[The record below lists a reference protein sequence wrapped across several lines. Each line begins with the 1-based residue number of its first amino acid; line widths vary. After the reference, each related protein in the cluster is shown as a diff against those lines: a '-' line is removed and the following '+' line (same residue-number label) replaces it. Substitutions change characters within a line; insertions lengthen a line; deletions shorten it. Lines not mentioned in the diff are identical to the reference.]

1 VAETNN
7 YAVGA
12 PKDYLT
18 HAEFPVDERVWLRP
32 DDVAAGQDTV
42 VEAAPAVAERAAASV
57 SRACGGPVLRREH
70 SGVTSSA
77 RSGRLSCGGGRDV

>member
-1 VAETNN
+1 VAETNS

-32 DDVAAGQDTV
+32 HDVAAGQDT
-42 VEAAPAVAERAAASV
+42 AWLK
-57 SRACGGPVLRREH
+57 G
-70 SGVTSSA
+70 
-77 RSGRLSCGGGRDV
+77 